1 MVVSFAQRFT
11 SFFQWPTPSTLK
23 QSTQLH
29 AQMTVSG
36 ALLRHPP
43 ATLLLRSVADPK
55 ICDLSYALRLFSHL
69 PNPSTFQWNTVMK
82 ACLLHHSPEF
92 SIKMFIQMRRR
103 GISPDSY
110 TFHLLFKSCSFSSS
124 SSCRHGYSAHA
135 QFIKLFADSECP
147 APSSLIRMY
156 VEFQQIDEA
165 WKAFDQILVKDG
177 PLWTTMVAGLAKA
190 GLLDDALTLFDQ
202 MPGRNI
208 ISWTAMI
215 NGYSKTGRPREAITM
230 FRRMLGDGVTPDS
243 VAFVAVLAACAQ
255 SRDLDAGKSFH
266 RLLERNGVVSSENL
280 IVSLIDM
287 YAKSGDI
294 RTARSIFDSIA
305 RGIPPAWNAIIDGYC
320 KIGDLDAARSLFDQM
335 SSPDLITFNSMITGY
350 IHSSRLQE
358 ALSLFTSLLASGL
371 LPDKFTIVSLL
382 SVCSSLG
389 ALHHGKLLH
398 ARVEITIDVPDI
410 FVATGLLDMYAKCG
424 RMEHAVAVFG
434 RMPQRDVMAW
444 TALISGFAVN
454 GMGEAALA
462 HFSMMRSA
470 GIRPNAVSYIG
481 VLHACSHSGF
491 LDEGRRHFEEMR
503 VLHGLEP
510 EVEHYGCMVDLFG
523 RLGRLEEA
531 EKLIRSMRIEA
542 NDVIW
547 ASFLRSCRVYK
558 NLELAEWS
566 GRELIDL
573 VPDRDVGYVQLYNT
587 YIDVGRW
594 EDASGIRRLME
605 ERGVKKIA
613 AFSSVAV
620 GGLVHKFVAG
630 DRSHPDAAEIRE
642 VMRGIA
648 KRLEESGYSPISAGV
663 SAGVEDEET
672 ERASS
677 GHSERIA
684 VAFGIMRLGGSLP
697 IHVIKSL
704 RVCGD
709 CHSAIKMISELW
721 GREIVVRDRARFHHF
736 RGGQCSCNDFW

>member
-1 MVVSFAQRFT
+1 
-11 SFFQWPTPSTLK
+11 
-23 QSTQLH
+23 
-29 AQMTVSG
+29 
-36 ALLRHPP
+36 
-43 ATLLLRSVADPK
+43 
-55 ICDLSYALRLFSHL
+55 
-69 PNPSTFQWNTVMK
+69 
-82 ACLLHHSPEF
+82 
-92 SIKMFIQMRRR
+92 
-103 GISPDSY
+103 
-110 TFHLLFKSCSFSSS
+110 
-124 SSCRHGYSAHA
+124 
-135 QFIKLFADSECP
+135 
-147 APSSLIRMY
+147 MY

-165 WKAFDQILVKDG
+165 RKAFDQILVKDG

-202 MPGRNI
+202 MPERNI

-230 FRRMLGDGVTPDS
+230 FRRMLGDGVMPDS
-243 VAFVAVLAACAQ
+243 VAFATVFAACAQ

-305 RGIPPAWNAIIDGYC
+305 CGIPPAWNAIIDGYC

-335 SSPDLITFNSMITGY
+335 SSPSLITFNSMITGY
-350 IHSSRLQE
+350 IHNNRLQE
-358 ALSLFTSLLASGL
+358 ALSLFTNLLTSGL
-371 LPDKFTIVSLL
+371 LPDKFTIFARAWARSTTA
-382 SVCSSLG
+382 SSSTL
-389 ALHHGKLLH
+389 ASRSPSTFPTSSSPP
-398 ARVEITIDVPDI
+398 A
-410 FVATGLLDMYAKCG
+410 LLDMYAKCG

-594 EDASGIRRLME
+594 DDASGIRRLME

-613 AFSSVAV
+613 AFSSIAV

-642 VMRGIA
+642 MMRVIA
-648 KRLEESGYSPISAGV
+648 KRLEESGYSPIVAGV
-663 SAGVEDEET
+663 SAGVEEET
-672 ERASS
+672 EQASS

-684 VAFGIMRLGGSLP
+684 IAFGIMRLGGSLP

-736 RGGQCSCNDFW
+736 RGGRCSCNDFW